1 MRCKTFACFRCTHP
15 FLQPFGLPAAQAAAA
30 AMAAAYGAPPPAA
43 LGGASPGAP
52 ADLLTLRLSD
62 LSPRQ
67 MYEIMAQTKA
77 LASANPGQARALL
90 TSNPQLTRALFQA
103 QLLLGMVRSP
113 AEGAPVSTSAL
124 PAAPLPQQTPLPPP
138 VHAAGLAPSAYPAT
152 QGVAGYGGM
161 PLSQHTWG
169 SSGTA
174 QPPGL
179 GDALTSGMPSA
190 HAAVAPPAGFV
201 TAPHPHG
208 LQQPAS
214 WPPVAPLRLPG
225 PLAGMDVAQQ
235 QALLAQV
242 VRLSD
247 AQVAVL
253 PEAEQE
259 QVRVLQGLARQ
270 HLSAGQQRF

>member
-1 MRCKTFACFRCTHP
+1 
-15 FLQPFGLPAAQAAAA
+15 
-30 AMAAAYGAPPPAA
+30 MAAAYGAPPP
-43 LGGASPGAP
+43 GAPGSATPGAP

-113 AEGAPVSTSAL
+113 VEGVPVTSSAL
-124 PAAPLPQQTPLPPP
+124 PAPPAPLYSAPL
-138 VHAAGLAPSAYPAT
+138 HAGLAPPALVP
-152 QGVAGYGGM
+152 QAAVEYGSV
-161 PLSQHTWG
+161 PPPWAQLPP
-169 SSGTA
+169 SGA

-179 GDALTSGMPSA
+179 GDAFASGMPA
-190 HAAVAPPAGFV
+190 THAPPAASFAVAPPANV
-201 TAPHPHG
+201 PQA
-208 LQQPAS
+208 AS
-214 WPPVAPLRLPG
+214 WGPGVLPQLPG

-242 VRLSD
+242 MRLSD
-247 AQVAVL
+247 AQVAAL

-259 QVRVLQGLARQ
+259 QVRLLQGLARQ
-270 HLSAGQQRF
+270 HLAAGQRF

>member
-1 MRCKTFACFRCTHP
+1 
-15 FLQPFGLPAAQAAAA
+15 
-30 AMAAAYGAPPPAA
+30 MAAAYGAPPPGAP
-43 LGGASPGAP
+43 GGAVPGAP

-113 AEGAPVSTSAL
+113 AEGAPVSTSVL
-124 PAAPLPQQTPLPPP
+124 PAVPVTQLPTPLPPQL
-138 VHAAGLAPSAYPAT
+138 HAGLAPPGFAP
-152 QGVAGYGGM
+152 QGGVGYGSM
-161 PLSQHTWG
+161 PLQQQHPWG
-169 SSGTA
+169 NSSMT

-179 GDALTSGMPSA
+179 GDAFSSGVPSA
-190 HAAVAPPAGFV
+190 HAAVAPPAGFG
-201 TAPHPHG
+201 TAPPPHG
-208 LQQPAS
+208 PQQPAN
-214 WPPVAPLRLPG
+214 WAPVVPPQLPG
-225 PLAGMDVAQQ
+225 ALAGMDVAQQ

-242 VRLSD
+242 MRLSD
-247 AQVAVL
+247 AQVAAL

-259 QVRVLQGLARQ
+259 QVRLLQGLARQ
-270 HLSAGQQRF
+270 HLAAGQQRF

>member
-1 MRCKTFACFRCTHP
+1 
-15 FLQPFGLPAAQAAAA
+15 
-30 AMAAAYGAPPPAA
+30 MAAAYGAPPPSAP
-43 LGGASPGAP
+43 GGAAPGAP

-113 AEGAPVSTSAL
+113 ADGVPVTSSAL
-124 PAAPLPQQTPLPPP
+124 PAAPLHSAPLAVPLHGGLVPPALPPQ
-138 VHAAGLAPSAYPAT
+138 AA
-152 QGVAGYGGM
+152 VGYGDV
-161 PLSQHTWG
+161 PPPW
-169 SSGTA
+169 A
-174 QPPGL
+174 QLPAGGGAQLPGL
-179 GDALTSGMPSA
+179 GDAFASGMSTA
-190 HAAVAPPAGFV
+190 HVAAASSAVAPPANV
-201 TAPHPHG
+201 
-208 LQQPAS
+208 LQAASCGPAAM
-214 WPPVAPLRLPG
+214 PQLPG

-242 VRLSD
+242 MRLSD
-247 AQVAVL
+247 AQVAAL

-259 QVRVLQGLARQ
+259 QVRLLQGLARQ
-270 HLSAGQQRF
+270 HLAAGQRF